1 MRLSRDDRGVTEVVG
16 FILSF
21 AISAIFLLIALNT
34 FYTAKGNTDAMVQGV
49 ELKTIADQVASR
61 VVEAG
66 LVGQEFPESRMDL
79 ALDVPQTI
87 NGVSYTIR
95 IDNDAVRVSADDGS
109 ATATATTFR
118 LDAVSGMVVSG
129 TVRSELERVVI
140 TYEQTGPAGAR
151 IREITIH
158 EA

>member
-79 ALDVPQTI
+79 ALDIPQTI